1 MKTSSPSILV
11 FLACGLVGPLLR
23 WATWP
28 PKPASTGG
36 DFVYDLVLLLWPTQ
50 PLAVMEATIGPV
62 AAIALSIGANVVL
75 FGVVGIVAAA
85 VADRVSRLIAFYVV
99 VCLGLLLFAL
109 WIAGFAVAFVNIG
122 ALVVAF
128 VLYAL
133 PFVAVSR
140 MSRNPQSLHA

>member
-1 MKTSSPSILV
+1 MKTSSGSTLV
-11 FLACGLVGPLLR
+11 FLACGLAGPLLR

-28 PKPASTGG
+28 PKPASPGG

-75 FGVVGIVAAA
+75 FGLAGIVAAA
-85 VADRVSRLIAFYVV
+85 VANRVSRLIAFYIL
-99 VCLGLLLFAL
+99 VCLGVLFFAL
-109 WIAGFAVAFVNIG
+109 WIAGFSA
-122 ALVVAF
+122 ALVNWGAVVIAL

-140 MSRNPQSLHA
+140 IFRNPQ

>member
-1 MKTSSPSILV
+1 MKIFSGSILV
-11 FLACGLVGPLLR
+11 FLACGLAGPLLR

-36 DFVYDLVLLLWPTQ
+36 DFVYDLVLFLWPTQ

-75 FGVVGIVAAA
+75 FGVVGLVAAA
-85 VADRVSRLIAFYVV
+85 VAARVSRLIALYVL
-99 VCLGLLLFAL
+99 VCLGVLLFAL
-109 WIAGFAVAFVNIG
+109 WTAGFSVAFVNMG
-122 ALVVAF
+122 ALVIAF

-133 PFVAVSR
+133 PFVAVSQIF
-140 MSRNPQSLHA
+140 RNPQ

>member
-1 MKTSSPSILV
+1 MKTSSRSILV

-50 PLAVMEATIGPV
+50 PLAVMEATMGPV
-62 AAIALSIGANVVL
+62 AAITLSIAANVIL
-75 FGVVGIVAAA
+75 FGAVGIVAAA
-85 VADRVSRLIAFYVV
+85 VADRLSRLIAFYVL
-99 VCLGLLLFAL
+99 VCLGVLLFAI
-109 WIAGFAVAFVNIG
+109 WIAGFRVAFVNIG
-122 ALVVAF
+122 ALLAAF
-128 VLYAL
+128 VVYAL

-140 MSRNPQSLHA
+140 MSRSPQSLRA